1 MEEDIEIIKTIFKD
15 FIRQYEKGNN
25 LSVGMLPNGVNI
37 IYKKIKITDIQ
48 IEFMKEFIK
57 KEIV

>member
-15 FIRQYEKGNN
+15 FIRQYEKVNN
-25 LSVGMLPNGVNI
+25 LSVGMLPNGVNVI
-37 IYKKIKITDIQ
+37 CKKIKITDIQ
-48 IEFMKEFIK
+48 IDFMKEFIK